1 MAYGLRYNLQQALRD
16 GGSLFVNIYKD
27 GYTGSVY
34 NYTPTAI
41 TISPNT
47 NSDEPEPGIISS
59 QLNLSFVLSS
69 QDDYTNFPN
78 LLTFNDRE
86 FYVELTRI
94 PLNGTE
100 AVVWKGFMFNDYVNV
115 PFTTGN
121 LQVNVTCIDALSFMK
136 NSIYAYTASSNQL
149 QNLYQI
155 ISEGLNSIGFP
166 SAGSLYQC
174 CSYFGSLMSDRSIAA
189 SNEPFGQTYIYKR
202 DLQQQSYYDIIE
214 QIVKSFGCRLFQQN
228 GDWWIMSANEMAAAT
243 IYFTKYNLTT
253 NTSTGG
259 TLSNGVTISPYNGS
273 NIYFIN
279 NSQNK
284 ITRKGYPVV
293 KVNAPVEFKNN
304 YIANGTFKIN
314 SGGVATNWL
323 EAESGT
329 GTVTLIPNTS
339 EPYDIFELALA
350 TAGGGA
356 VISYTTAGT
365 LPYLYPPGFS
375 LSFDCSKNNT
385 FVFATAIFKISISVE
400 NSIGERFYANS
411 SGVWGA
417 PGAVNDYVV
426 NTTAAP
432 NVFETI
438 TYNLQLGAFNISGT
452 NYNVEGYLRVEF
464 TYVGT
469 TGFSSRNVKI
479 RNVNAIQSSTALPSS
494 LIATRFITTANSLT
508 KDFESTLGIYRSD
521 IQNCY
526 GALFYSNGAPI
537 TLWYRFSYPGTTYP
551 SLPILVARELSNLFN
566 KNYATLEGELGE
578 TIISNNV
585 IYLNNTYTITDS
597 ASSALT
603 YNGKKF
609 IANRSDVDLYI
620 NQENNLQLLE
630 ITNTDNTSS
639 ESIKWE
645 LNG

>member
-34 NYTPTAI
+34 NYTPTTI

-47 NSDEPEPGIISS
+47 ISDEPEPGIISS

-86 FYVELTRI
+86 FYVELIRI

-100 AVVWKGFMFNDYVNV
+100 TVVWKGFMFNDYVNV

-121 LQVNVTCIDALSFMK
+121 LMVNVTCIDALSFMK
-136 NSIYAYTASSNQL
+136 NTFYPYTASSNSL
-149 QNLYQI
+149 EKLYTVIAQ
-155 ISEGLNSIGFP
+155 GLNSIGFP
-166 SAGSLYQC
+166 NSSSLYQC
-174 CSYFGSLMSDRSIAA
+174 CSYFGSAMFDRSIAA
-189 SNEPFGQTYIYKR
+189 SNEPFDQTYIYKR
-202 DLQQQSYYDIIE
+202 DLQQQSYYDLIE

-228 GDWWIMSANEMAAAT
+228 GDWWIMSANEMAAST
-243 IYFTKYNLTT
+243 IYYAKYNLTT

-259 TLSNGVTISPYNGS
+259 TLSNAVTLAPYNGS

-284 ITRKGYPVV
+284 ITRKGYPIINV
-293 KVNAPVEFKNN
+293 KSSVEFKNN

-314 SGGVATNWL
+314 NGTLVTNWTPIT
-323 EAESGT
+323 SGT
-329 GTVTLIPNTS
+329 GVVSLIANPT
-339 EPYDIFELALA
+339 EPYDVIQLSIGSLGS
-350 TAGGGA
+350 AGIA
-356 VISYTTAGT
+356 YETAGT
-365 LPYLYPPGFS
+365 LPYLYSPGFS
-375 LSFDCSKNNT
+375 LSFDSAESE
-385 FVFATAIFKISISVE
+385 FAALNISISVE
-400 NSIGERFYANS
+400 NSIGQRFYADAN
-411 SGVWGA
+411 GVWGA
-417 PGAVNDYVV
+417 PGVSTNYTVS
-426 NTTAAP
+426 NTAAP
-432 NVFETI
+432 DVFQTI
-438 TYNLQLGAFNISGT
+438 TYNLQLGAFNIGGT
-452 NYNVEGYLRVEF
+452 NYNVEGYLRVILVN
-464 TYVGT
+464 TGPPLSGT
-469 TGFSSRNVKI
+469 RIVKI
-479 RNVNAIQSSTALPSS
+479 RNVNATQSSGALPNS

-508 KDFESTLGIYRSD
+508 KDFESYLGIYRSD

-537 TLWYRFSYPGTTYP
+537 TSWYRFSYPGTTYP

-566 KNYATLEGELGE
+566 RNYATLEGELGE

-609 IANRSDVDLYI
+609 IANRSDVNLYI
-620 NQENNLQLLE
+620 NQESNLQLLE
-630 ITNTDNTSS
+630 ITNADNTST